1 MGGSKAPPPQRYS
14 PSPLQAGD
22 QGPGG
27 AEGGRAR
34 RDTPAPAPARPRPGP
49 GLGRASGACAAVR
62 APCQNRR
69 GQGGRA
75 QGPGSARGAGN
86 LAQPGHRPSPRLGGR
101 SLRRRGRGG
110 EAAAAR
116 GSWLCPRPRLPPVRL
131 SEASQLA
138 APGSPQTRRAARARP
153 PSSRLRSCG
162 GGACSG
168 CLILG
173 LYRRKRPTLGD
184 NAERHYE
191 ILE

>member
-1 MGGSKAPPPQRYS
+1 MGGSKAPAPALQPKPPT
-14 PSPLQAGD
+14 GW
-22 QGPGG
+22 GPRTRRSGRR
-27 AEGGRAR
+27 ARAR
-34 RDTPAPAPARPRPGP
+34 RDTPTPAPARPRPGP

-75 QGPGSARGAGN
+75 QGPGSARGAGS

-110 EAAAAR
+110 EAPAAR
-116 GSWLCPRPRLPPVRL
+116 GSWLCPQPHLPPARL
-131 SEASQLA
+131 SEAPQLA

-162 GGACSG
+162 GGAC
-168 CLILG
+168 
-173 LYRRKRPTLGD
+173 R
-184 NAERHYE
+184 
-191 ILE
+191 